1 MKKTKMNF
9 LYKTAF
15 ILLIICVPM
24 FLIAIVV
31 AYLLEEIYLSAIFS
45 AGGAFLA
52 FVGII
57 LAMFSKPEKLKE
69 KTSQHGEN
77 TVDNNGNM

>member
-1 MKKTKMNF
+1 MSKTPKMNF

-15 ILLIICVPM
+15 ILLVICIPL
-24 FLIAIVV
+24 FLIAIAV

-57 LAMFSKPEKLKE
+57 LAMLSKPKKVKK
-69 KTSQHGEN
+69 KTFEQSEN
-77 TVDNNGNM
+77 MVDNNR